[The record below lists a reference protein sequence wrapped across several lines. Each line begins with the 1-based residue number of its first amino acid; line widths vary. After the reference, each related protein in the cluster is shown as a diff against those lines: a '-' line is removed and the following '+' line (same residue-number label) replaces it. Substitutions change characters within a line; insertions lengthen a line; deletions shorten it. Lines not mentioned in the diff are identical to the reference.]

1 MEDPQMNRLLG
12 VAVLALLLGSPM
24 LLAPVPSPASPS
36 TALPSTALRANSA
49 GPILVVDVRQASR
62 REHLLAV
69 SIQGIANR
77 SPDNP
82 RVFLLTNDWDE
93 DWLWYCLRIA
103 PREAADVTP
112 DELYSRLKD
121 LVKGQV
127 LYDPASPYLLD
138 LATTAAGLRDL
149 VISDVDLGLPTLFDL
164 RQRFHSAK
172 EAYDWAVANLLPE
185 CDRSAAA
192 LLPPSSLAMRDL
204 AIARRLF
211 TFSVPDSPQDE
222 TFQSVLFHLPP
233 GAAVYG
239 SATPATLR
247 SSEAS
252 SLRSTGE
259 LRAQLSSASHFL
271 VPAGQAANLSFLSGL
286 ESGQAQYQYL
296 SYLEAIAPRYL
307 TLILDC
313 SDLDLCLDEMP
324 RLWEAPQRGALPL
337 GWAIPAA
344 LAEVASPVAHRY
356 YADAYWS
363 GMDQF
368 VFGASGAGQL
378 DLSVATA
385 PYAFYRSTQKA
396 RSALDIDACL
406 FDASGFS
413 ESGPSATLRAGLG
426 EQLGLFASETGMR
439 GFFLTGVADAAPMV
453 LHGAAVLAA
462 PRVASAEEAVT
473 YLNRI
478 PLERRCAAL
487 VLDARSLGPADAEH
501 IAAHVADRYVLVPPG
516 EMVELM
522 REIAL
527 PEAEGAGGVAISSVD
542 YTEQPVPDAPVA
554 VAATAQPTGEL
565 YSVQVVYRPAAS
577 PVAFSR
583 VLLPGAGGF
592 STAIPPLRQ
601 GGQFELRLRA
611 RDTAGRTT
619 WSPAW
624 TLSVPRE
631 DADSDGLSDAEEA
644 YLLTD
649 ATSPDTDGDGLA
661 DANDPAP
668 LQFDRFPVVY
678 AGPIAPPDDAPY
690 LPEPGRSTAGSEG
703 RAVEPGDACLYWLPV
718 VATPP
723 DAAMVV
729 SLDASGPAIVAVG
742 TQPGQLR
749 EQFTGVLSAD
759 WYSQLLPREAEAT
772 GAFVRL
778 SCPQEAGAP
787 LLVRS
792 IALVSPRDAPSVFRV
807 SAFPPHPGPE
817 QAITVSAVAFSPR
830 GVEQVGLAY
839 RVNAG
844 GTIIVPMAQRA
855 KMQTYEAR
863 IPSLE
868 NRDELEYWI
877 VATDKEGDRSV
888 TVPAPLPIGGRGREV
903 IALLA
908 RRDFVGGWASSP
920 DWDDQARLAP
930 GSGAVDYAYVELAE
944 GTYTVWILAGGRG
957 QGIDVY
963 VKDSKIGSID
973 PRLPD
978 GWQRLGRVRIEA
990 GRTRIQLV
998 AQTEPEAPTGAA
1010 PRYAAV
1016 IITADSSFS
1025 PPAGRV
1031 LDIHNAIALLFPAP
1045 EQTLSGTVELV
1056 ATGAGNITGAEF
1068 SLDGEL
1074 IRQVSGPPFRIAL
1087 NTQRFTPG
1095 PHRLKVDA
1103 VSRSGPLGLS
1113 LEVPVTIA
1121 P

>member
-1 MEDPQMNRLLG
+1 MLGARLAGAVVVAHLLG
-12 VAVLALLLGSPM
+12 APLGYAQGRPMPLA
-24 LLAPVPSPASPS
+24 A
-36 TALPSTALRANSA
+36 ALPAPSRPPGRLI
-49 GPILVVDVRQASR
+49 GPIFVVDVRKASP

-69 SIQGIANR
+69 SLQGIANR
-77 SPDNP
+77 TADGP
-82 RVFLLTNDWDE
+82 RVFLLADGWDE
-93 DWLWYCLRIA
+93 DWLRYCLRVA
-103 PREAADVTP
+103 PGETVQATP
-112 DELYSRLKD
+112 DELNNRLKD

-164 RQRFHSAK
+164 RQRFRSAK
-172 EAYDWAVANLLPE
+172 EAYDWAIANLLPE

-192 LLPPSSLAMRDL
+192 LLPPDSFAMRDL

-211 TFSVPDSPQDE
+211 TFSAPDSPQDE
-222 TFQSVLFHLPP
+222 AFQSVLFHLPP

-239 SATPATLR
+239 TATP
-247 SSEAS
+247 
-252 SLRSTGE
+252 E
-259 LRAQLSSASHFL
+259 LRAELSNSSHFL
-271 VPAGQAANLSFLSGL
+271 VPAGRAANLSFLDNAG
-286 ESGQAQYQYL
+286 GTPIRQAQGMPALPEYQYL

-307 TLILDC
+307 TLIFDC
-313 SDLDLCLDEMP
+313 SDLDFCLNEMP

-344 LAEVASPVAHRY
+344 LAEVAAPAAHRY

-378 DLSVATA
+378 DLSVANA

-396 RSALDIDACL
+396 RSALDIDACV
-406 FDASGFS
+406 FDAAGFS
-413 ESGPSATLRAGLG
+413 ESGPSATLRADLG
-426 EQLGLFASETGMR
+426 EQLSLFASETGMR

-462 PRVASAEEAVT
+462 PRVASAEEAVN

-487 VLDARSLGPADAEH
+487 VLDPRSLGPADAEH

-527 PEAEGAGGVAISSVD
+527 PAAEGAAGVVVSSVD
-542 YTEQPVPDAPVA
+542 HTEQPMPDAPLA
-554 VAATAQPTGEL
+554 VAATVQPTGML
-565 YSVQVVYRPAAS
+565 YAAQVVYRPATS
-577 PVAFSR
+577 PVPFSR
-583 VLLPGAGGF
+583 ALLPGAGGI

-601 GGQFELRLRA
+601 GGEFELRVRA
-611 RDTAGRTT
+611 RDTAGRAA

-624 TLSVPRE
+624 MLTVPRQ

-649 ATSPDTDGDGLA
+649 ATSPDTDKDGLA

-703 RAVEPGDACLYWLPV
+703 RSIEPGDACLYWLPL

-729 SLDASGPAIVAVG
+729 SLDASGPVTIETG
-742 TQPGQLR
+742 TQPNQLR
-749 EQFTGVLSAD
+749 EQFTGVLSEN
-759 WYSQLLPREAEAT
+759 WYSQLLPREVEAT

-778 SCPQEAGAP
+778 SCPAGAGAP

-792 IALVSPRDAPSVFRV
+792 VSLASPPSAPSIFRV
-807 SAFPPHPGPE
+807 FAFPPHPGPE
-817 QAITVSAVAFSPR
+817 QPITVSAVAFSP
-830 GVEQVGLAY
+830 GGMEQVGLAY
-839 RVNAG
+839 RISAG
-844 GTIIVPMAQRA
+844 GTIVMPMAQRA
-855 KMQTYEAR
+855 STQYYEAR
-863 IPSLE
+863 IPSLD

-877 VATDKEGDRSV
+877 VATDKDGNRTA
-888 TVPAPLPIGGRGREV
+888 TVPMPLPIGGRAREV
-903 IALLA
+903 ISLLA
-908 RRDFVGGWASSP
+908 RRDFVGGWVSSP
-920 DWDDQARLAP
+920 DWNDQGRLAP
-930 GSGAVDYAYVELAE
+930 GPGSVDYAYVDLVE
-944 GTYTVWILAGGRG
+944 GTYTVWALAGGRG
-957 QGIDVY
+957 QEVEVY
-963 VKDSKIGSID
+963 VKDGKIGATD

-978 GWQRLGRVRIEA
+978 GWQRIGRVRIEG
-990 GRTRIQLV
+990 GRTRIHLV
-998 AQTEPEAPTGAA
+998 SQIQPDAPAGAA

-1031 LDIHNAIALLFPAP
+1031 LDIHNAIALLYPSP
-1045 EQTLSGTVELV
+1045 NQTLSGTVEVV
-1056 ATGAGNITGAEF
+1056 ATGAGNITGAEL
-1068 SLDGEL
+1068 SLDGEV
-1074 IRQVSGPPFRIAL
+1074 IRQVSGPPFRFAL
-1087 NTQRFTPG
+1087 NTQRFAPG
-1095 PHRLKVDA
+1095 PHRLRVEA
-1103 VSRSGPLGLS
+1103 NSRSGPLGLS
-1113 LEVPVTIA
+1113 VEVPVTIA